1 MSDIFNWRNVRR
13 LRRLGM
19 ALGCHA
25 SAVPLRHHI
34 LIYRYRYRI
43 LAAWLRAEP
52 LRIGEHYHA
61 GYLGFVR

>member
-1 MSDIFNWRNVRR
+1 MYVGYVGWEWHWLS
-13 LRRLGM
+13 
-19 ALGCHA
+19 A
-25 SAVPLRHHI
+25 SAVPLRHHT

-61 GYLGFVR
+61 GTWALFADCR